1 MTHPTDVEAAWQAL
15 ADATHTDRLTP
26 ELSNLATVLEN
37 AGLKVSV
44 IDGALYADDVNVDP
58 ATGIADCAAS
68 FRIIQEA

>member
-1 MTHPTDVEAAWQAL
+1 MTHPADVEAAWQAL
-15 ADATHTDRLTP
+15 ASAHTDRLTP

-68 FRIIQEA
+68 FRITQEA